1 MKAILKTY
9 RQSPRKVRLLVDLI
23 RGKKVEQAK
32 TALMFAD
39 KKAAGVVLKLL
50 NSAVSNAKNNSSI
63 DMETLFVKTATV
75 DKGVTMKR
83 SMPRARG
90 SAFPINKR
98 TSHIFIELAV
108 REAKTPSVKV
118 EKTKPQKKSKKLKI
132 DNSKIVN

>member
-63 DMETLFVKTATV
+63 DLENLFVKTASV

-90 SAFPINKR
+90 SAYPINKR
-98 TSHIFIELAV
+98 TSHILIELAV
-108 REAKTPSVKV
+108 REGKAAKEVSKG
-118 EKTKPQKKSKKLKI
+118 EKTTLKAKSKKLKAT
-132 DNSKIVN
+132 S

>member
-50 NSAVSNAKNNSSI
+50 NSAVSNAKNNSSLDI
-63 DMETLFVKTATV
+63 ETLFVKTASV

-90 SAFPINKR
+90 SAYPINKR
-98 TSHIFIELAV
+98 TSHILIELAV
-108 REAKTPSVKV
+108 REGKATKEVSKG
-118 EKTKPQKKSKKLKI
+118 EKATLKAKSKKQKAT
-132 DNSKIVN
+132 S

>member
-39 KKAAGVVLKLL
+39 KKAASVVLKLL

-63 DMETLFVKTATV
+63 DMENLFVKTASV

-90 SAFPINKR
+90 SAYPINKR
-98 TSHIFIELAV
+98 TSHIMIVLDVKQSKAQV
-108 REAKTPSVKV
+108 PSI
-118 EKTKPQKKSKKLKI
+118 KPQKKSKKLKI
-132 DNSKIVN
+132 VN

>member
-63 DMETLFVKTATV
+63 DLENLFVKTASV

-90 SAFPINKR
+90 SAYPINKR
-98 TSHIFIELAV
+98 TSHILIELAV
-108 REAKTPSVKV
+108 REGKVAKEVSKG
-118 EKTKPQKKSKKLKI
+118 EKTTLKAKSKKLKAT
-132 DNSKIVN
+132 S

>member
-39 KKAAGVVLKLL
+39 KKAASVVLKLL

-63 DMETLFVKTATV
+63 DTENLFVKTASV

-90 SAFPINKR
+90 SAYPINKR
-98 TSHIFIELAV
+98 TSHILIELAV
-108 REAKTPSVKV
+108 REGKAKKEVSKG
-118 EKTKPQKKSKKLKI
+118 EKTTLKAKSKKLKATI
-132 DNSKIVN
+132 